1 MPLFEFFPPNPIT
14 AYDHKALFLIRLRDS
29 SFMICPEALPVG
41 ISLMKNFFIFLGFLF
56 FNKT

>member
-1 MPLFEFFPPNPIT
+1 MTLLCLFSNFFFSNPIT

-41 ISLMKNFFIFLGFLF
+41 ISLIKN
-56 FNKT
+56 